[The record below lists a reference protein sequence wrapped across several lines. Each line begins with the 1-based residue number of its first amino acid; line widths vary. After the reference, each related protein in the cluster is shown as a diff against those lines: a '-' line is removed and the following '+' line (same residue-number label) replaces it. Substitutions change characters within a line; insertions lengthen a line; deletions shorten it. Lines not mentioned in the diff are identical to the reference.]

1 MKEDKAMGGP
11 AVKYTFPHRRS
22 KLIGA
27 MAAAA
32 IAIPLGVSRA
42 GASEPTQQLVVA
54 EAVEKA
60 SGEGVIKDVNA
71 EERKL
76 QIAHGPIPALQW
88 PAMTMAFSV
97 APDIDISGIKP
108 GAKVK
113 FTLDRDA
120 KGLWVIKE
128 IHKVE

>member
-1 MKEDKAMGGP
+1 MNRLAARNTLMKPGKIAT
-11 AVKYTFPHRRS
+11 AIV
-22 KLIGA
+22 
-27 MAAAA
+27 AAA
-32 IAIPLGVSRA
+32 IAAPLAVSQG
-42 GASEPTQQLVVA
+42 GAVETTQQRLVA
-54 EAVEKA
+54 ETAQQA
-60 SGEGVIKDVNA
+60 SGEGVIKGVNA
-71 EERKL
+71 QERKL

-97 APDIDISGIKP
+97 APELNLSGIQP

-128 IHKVE
+128 IRRVE